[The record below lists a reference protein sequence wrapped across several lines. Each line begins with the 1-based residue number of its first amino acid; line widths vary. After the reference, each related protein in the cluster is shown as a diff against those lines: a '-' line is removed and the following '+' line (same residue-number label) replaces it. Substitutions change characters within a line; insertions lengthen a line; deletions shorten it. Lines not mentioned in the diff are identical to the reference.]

1 MDFFSSYCL
10 CVRVHARALAL
21 ALVHVLR
28 IQSWHRPPQE
38 MRAPQAAV
46 CSPCWE

>member
-1 MDFFSSYCL
+1 MDFFSL
-10 CVRVHARALAL
+10 TVCVCACMRARAL